1 MKQNGLIIDVDSF
14 IKNYNEK
21 NPKLKQLTR
30 TSLAKELGMNK
41 QIFTDWKAGK
51 TPKIIYRL
59 FKMMEIGK
67 CDINGIVTKIKN
79 DEKIDNK

>member
-1 MKQNGLIIDVDSF
+1 MKKQKLIIDVDSF
-14 IKNYNEK
+14 IANYNKK
-21 NPKLKQLTR
+21 NPTLKPLDR

-59 FKMMEIGK
+59 FQMMEIGK
-67 CDINGIVTKIKN
+67 CDINGIITKIN
-79 DEKIDNK
+79 ESC